1 MILYFQTK
9 CKLIYHEKEIGGMKM
24 KIALLGCGVV
34 GSGVKEI
41 LDASEQNVKIT
52 KILVKDKN
60 EIREA
65 RMTTNIQEIL
75 NSDVDVIVEC
85 IGGIDIPFQYIRQA
99 LQHKKHVVSSN
110 KKVLATHYKELV
122 NMAKKNGVILAFEA
136 SVGGG
141 IPWLENIRHIK
152 RIDHISTFE
161 GIFNGT
167 TNYILDKMTSKGVDF
182 QIALQE
188 AQNLGYAE
196 SNPIDDID
204 GHDVKYKCCLTA
216 NVIWDTSLPLEE
228 ILFFGIR
235 NTKKKDII
243 YATQKNAVLKLTGK
257 AVKVDKRIQILVI
270 PAFLSS
276 QENMAHLPKNL
287 NYGKIKSEY
296 LGESCYIGQGA
307 GKYPTAHAVVQDI
320 LSILEKRK
328 LSPEI
333 SKEFSIERDYVSH
346 FYIRSQRVS
355 SLQNFVSDILDEET
369 VLTKNVNL
377 LELLPYID
385 KDTFIAEIRL

>member
-136 SVGGG
+136 SVDRKSTR
-141 IPWLENIRHIK
+141 LNSSHANI
-152 RIDHISTFE
+152 S
-161 GIFNGT
+161 
-167 TNYILDKMTSKGVDF
+167 
-182 QIALQE
+182 
-188 AQNLGYAE
+188 YA
-196 SNPIDDID
+196 
-204 GHDVKYKCCLTA
+204 VFCL
-216 NVIWDTSLPLEE
+216 
-228 ILFFGIR
+228 
-235 NTKKKDII
+235 KKKKIE
-243 YATQKNAVLKLTGK
+243 TQC
-257 AVKVDKRIQILVI
+257 
-270 PAFLSS
+270 S
-276 QENMAHLPKNL
+276 
-287 NYGKIKSEY
+287 
-296 LGESCYIGQGA
+296 
-307 GKYPTAHAVVQDI
+307 
-320 LSILEKRK
+320 
-328 LSPEI
+328 
-333 SKEFSIERDYVSH
+333 
-346 FYIRSQRVS
+346 
-355 SLQNFVSDILDEET
+355 
-369 VLTKNVNL
+369 
-377 LELLPYID
+377 
-385 KDTFIAEIRL
+385 